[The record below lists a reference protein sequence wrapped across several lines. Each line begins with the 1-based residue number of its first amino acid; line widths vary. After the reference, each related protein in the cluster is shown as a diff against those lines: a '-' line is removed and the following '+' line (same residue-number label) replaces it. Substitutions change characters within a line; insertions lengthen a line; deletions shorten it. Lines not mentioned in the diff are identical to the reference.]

1 MDKFTQK
8 TCKTVRLSF
17 GIAMGV
23 YTVVLG
29 ALFLW
34 QILDVYL
41 GGKAAG
47 LQSPYSYELV
57 GERAGVLAA
66 PFWIWVALIIVGF
79 VLWEIFPVKEKRK
92 VISDPVYILNR
103 LKKRVPA
110 EVSGDLKEAFDF
122 VKKEEK
128 ILWAVRAVCLSA
140 GAAFLIYSVVYLATP
155 ANFPNADK
163 TGEML
168 NLALHILT
176 FAAAVFALSCGAA
189 YYEAFSAKKQLPY
202 VKKLTAGIKVNTY
215 KESKLSAFL
224 NNKYFILGVRIAVL
238 CVGVAFIIA
247 GALNGSV
254 SEVFN
259 KAIRICTEC
268 IGLG

>member
-66 PFWIWVALIIVGF
+66 PFF

-128 ILWAVRAVCLSA
+128 ILWAVRAVCLAA

-155 ANFPNADK
+155 ANISPK
-163 TGEML
+163 
-168 NLALHILT
+168 
-176 FAAAVFALSCGAA
+176 
-189 YYEAFSAKKQLPY
+189 
-202 VKKLTAGIKVNTY
+202 
-215 KESKLSAFL
+215 
-224 NNKYFILGVRIAVL
+224 
-238 CVGVAFIIA
+238 
-247 GALNGSV
+247 
-254 SEVFN
+254 
-259 KAIRICTEC
+259 
-268 IGLG
+268 